1 MALARI
7 GRARRVENFTWPGFV
22 DALATLLMVIIFV
35 LMVFV
40 LIQINLAY
48 RVSGQE
54 TTLGEMRQQL
64 ASLSELL
71 NIERRANADLA
82 ANLAQIT
89 NQLNSSNADRTNLQA
104 ELTSV
109 RAALNLRNNDIAELV
124 AKQTDMKASL
134 TAARVSL
141 EERLGAL
148 QLVEGQLAMA
158 LAKNQRATDK
168 INLLS
173 TEVVKSK
180 ADADASRTEITKM
193 ASALELA
200 EKQLAMAQAKSQ
212 SATDKISILS
222 AEVNASRAETKASRA
237 EVTEMTAALAALR
250 LRIEE
255 LKSLL
260 AEKERETVRDKVAIA
275 NLGRSLNNALASRV
289 QELQRFRSEFFG
301 RLRDVLKGRDDV
313 QIVGDRFVFQSEVL
327 FAQGQAEIGPQGQE
341 QLAKLA
347 ITLADIAEKIPSD
360 INWVLQVDGHT
371 DNVPIRAGRYAD
383 NWDLSTE
390 RALSVVRYLNEQGLP
405 ANRLAA
411 AGYGE
416 YQPLDTSDNDNA
428 RRKNRRIELKI
439 TQRVAIK

>member
-1 MALARI
+1 MALARV
-7 GRARRVENFTWPGFV
+7 GNARRVENFTWPGFV

-40 LIQINLAY
+40 LIQVNLAY
-48 RVSGQE
+48 RVSGQDA
-54 TTLGEMRQQL
+54 TLGEMRQQL
-64 ASLSELL
+64 ASLGELL
-71 NIERRANADLA
+71 NIERRASASLA

-89 NQLNSSNADRTNLQA
+89 NQLNASNANRDELQA
-104 ELTSV
+104 QLASV
-109 RAALNLRNNDIAELV
+109 QAAIATRNSQIANITAKQADTEAALA
-124 AKQTDMKASL
+124 
-134 TAARVSL
+134 AARNSL

-148 QLVEGQLAMA
+148 QLAEGQLAMA
-158 LAKNQRATDK
+158 Q
-168 INLLS
+168 
-173 TEVVKSK
+173 
-180 ADADASRTEITKM
+180 
-193 ASALELA
+193 
-200 EKQLAMAQAKSQ
+200 AQSQ
-212 SATDKISILS
+212 SAANRIEALRT
-222 AEVNASRAETKASRA
+222 ETTASRAEIAQ
-237 EVTEMTAALAALR
+237 MTGALAALR

-255 LKSLL
+255 LTSLL
-260 AEKERETVRDKVAIA
+260 SEKDRQATQDKVAIA
-275 NLGRSLNNALASRV
+275 SLGRSLNNALASRV

-327 FAQGQAEIGPQGQE
+327 FAQGQAKIAAEGQD

-347 ITLADIAEKIPSD
+347 VALADIATKIPED

-371 DNVPIRAGRYAD
+371 DDVPIRAGRFAD

-390 RALSVVRYLNEQGLP
+390 RALSVVRFLNQQGVP

-416 YQPLDTSDNDNA
+416 FQPLDAADNDDA

-439 TQRVAIK
+439 TQRVAVK